1 MTDIEYASIAVK
13 PARKAR
19 FMGYDLRFQKVRPRK
34 TKVPMS
40 DTHIIHWFAWI
51 QLRYVSESMER
62 ALTPAVARSWTVL
75 DAVSTSRSRRQTRR
89 KLTE

>member
-1 MTDIEYASIAVK
+1 MEYASIAVK

-40 DTHIIHWFAWI
+40 DTHIIHWFVWI
-51 QLRYVSESMER
+51 QFRYVLEVIER
-62 ALTPAVARSWTVL
+62 ALTPAVARS
-75 DAVSTSRSRRQTRR
+75 
-89 KLTE
+89 

>member
-51 QLRYVSESMER
+51 QLRYVSESIDK

-75 DAVSTSRSRRQTRR
+75 NDVNTDRSSRQARR
-89 KLTE
+89 KLTK